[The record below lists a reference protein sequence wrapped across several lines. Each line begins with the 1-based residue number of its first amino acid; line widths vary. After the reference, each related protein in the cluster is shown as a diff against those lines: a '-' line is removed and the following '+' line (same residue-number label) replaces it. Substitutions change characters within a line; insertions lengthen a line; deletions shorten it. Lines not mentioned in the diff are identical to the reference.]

1 MTCCAITHQQK
12 ATKAGLGVLRPYKT
26 SSSFANGTHTRSAW
40 STSRLLVDGS
50 CLWQEHTSD
59 SADNIFIEGTRLP
72 CNPQDYQE
80 RRAIRTE
87 LKGLAKEERQ
97 RQERAVK
104 EVLGRAAVVCSTLSG
119 IGVRML
125 HGATFDVAVIDEA
138 AQVGVHKS
146 ADQ

>member
-1 MTCCAITHQQK
+1 M
-12 ATKAGLGVLRPYKT
+12 
-26 SSSFANGTHTRSAW
+26 
-40 STSRLLVDGS
+40 
-50 CLWQEHTSD
+50 
-59 SADNIFIEGTRLP
+59 
-72 CNPQDYQE
+72 QDYQE

-138 AQVGVHKS
+138 AQVSQFQRLNPSVLVALLVEIS
-146 ADQ
+146 AQCQKHPT

>member
-1 MTCCAITHQQK
+1 M
-12 ATKAGLGVLRPYKT
+12 L
-26 SSSFANGTHTRSAW
+26 FA
-40 STSRLLVDGS
+40 STSGS
-50 CLWQEHTSD
+50 TSE
-59 SADNIFIEGTRLP
+59 SHGAA
-72 CNPQDYQE
+72 QDYQE

-104 EVLGRAAVVCSTLSG
+104 EVLGRTAVVCSTLSG

-125 HGATFDVAVIDEA
+125 HGAAFDVAVIDEA

>member
-1 MTCCAITHQQK
+1 M
-12 ATKAGLGVLRPYKT
+12 
-26 SSSFANGTHTRSAW
+26 
-40 STSRLLVDGS
+40 
-50 CLWQEHTSD
+50 
-59 SADNIFIEGTRLP
+59 
-72 CNPQDYQE
+72 QDYQE

-119 IGVRML
+119 IGVRLL

-138 AQVGVHKS
+138 AQVRLHSLKAFQHHCSQDCLAPHGTLG
-146 ADQ
+146 